1 MTEPAAHTRPWVRQM
16 SGRDPGEAHRASTP
30 LELLFDLTFVVAVA
44 RAMTTQ
50 LENTV
55 ALVTG
60 SSSGI
65 GAATARRLAAGGATV
80 ALVARRRD
88 RLDGLAAAIRADG
101 GTALVIPADVTSEQ
115 QAADAIEQAVAALGR
130 LDIVVNNAGIM
141 LLGPA
146 LDATI
151 DEWDQMVALNVRG
164 MLYITHAALP
174 HLVRAAAGSPPRQVA
189 DLVTI
194 SSTGGRVAR
203 PGSSVYNL
211 TKFGAAAFSEA
222 LRQELLS
229 RRVRVSV
236 VEPGTVDT
244 ELITHLREDIRQA
257 ATSQTASI
265 GPLRPEDI
273 ADAVAYIVT
282 RDRRVAVNEILV
294 RAAEQTW

>member
-1 MTEPAAHTRPWVRQM
+1 MTRK
-16 SGRDPGEAHRASTP
+16 
-30 LELLFDLTFVVAVA
+30 
-44 RAMTTQ
+44 

-55 ALVTG
+55 AMVTG

-65 GAATARRLAAGGATV
+65 GAATARRLAAEGAAV

-88 RLDGLAAAIRADG
+88 RLDELAAAIRADG
-101 GTALVIPADVTSEQ
+101 GTALAVPADVTSQ
-115 QAADAIEQAVAALGR
+115 PQAATAVEQAVAGLGR
-130 LDIVVNNAGIM
+130 LDILVNNAGVM

-146 LDATI
+146 LDAPI
-151 DEWDQMVALNVRG
+151 GEWDQMVALNVQG
-164 MLYITHAALP
+164 TLYITHAALP
-174 HLVRAAAGSPPRQVA
+174 HLVRAAAEPPRRVA

-203 PGSSVYNL
+203 PGSGVYNL
-211 TKFGAAAFSEA
+211 TKFGAAGFSEA
-222 LRQELLS
+222 LRQEMLS

-244 ELITHLREDIRQA
+244 ELITHVREDIRQA
-257 ATSQTASI
+257 AQSQTASI
-265 GPLRPEDI
+265 EPLRPDDI
-273 ADAVAYIVT
+273 ADTVAYIVT